1 MSYLITLLSDFGY
14 EDFYVGAMKGI
25 IAQINPQINIID
37 LTHQIP
43 PQNLTVAKFYLLNAI
58 PYFPDYTVHIA
69 VVDPGVGSYR
79 RGIAIEFAN
88 GFLVGPDNG
97 IFSGIL
103 SLYPAITAVELTN
116 SQYWL
121 TDNPS
126 STFHGRDIFAPV
138 GAYLSTGVPLKNLG
152 KEIDIN
158 SLINLA
164 TREIEVTNTSII
176 GSIQYIDRFGNL
188 ITNIPATAVK
198 GKKWGLLNKSE
209 IIASCKTYSDRL
221 IGRIVPLIGSHGWVE
236 IAINN
241 GNAQSQLQLTWG
253 DTVEILFI

>member
-58 PYFPDYTVHIA
+58 PYFPDHTVHIA

-176 GSIQYIDRFGNL
+176 GSIQYIDHFGNL

>member
-1 MSYLITLLSDFGY
+1 MSYLITLLSDFGLQ
-14 EDFYVGAMKGI
+14 DFYVGAMKGI

-43 PQNLTVAKFYLLNAI
+43 PQNLTVARFYLLNAI
-58 PYFPDYTVHIA
+58 PYFPDHTVHIA

-126 STFHGRDIFAPV
+126 STFHGRDIFASV

-164 TREIEVTNTSII
+164 TREIEVTNTGII